1 VNLRRS
7 PITVGIVGA
16 ILACAACASPK
27 APADPALH
35 APRGDAAPVPTSSA
49 IPGAPADQ
57 REHDPGSPSPAQDTA
72 PSPCRADAECGYDP
86 TSDQCGS
93 DPRYNRQPP
102 LVDQG
107 IVCYCDESAH
117 ACVLLR
123 VAPVPCEGN
132 HVCAV
137 RKDPRP
143 HPVRASGAHPHE
155 RGRPCRD
162 FTIKTTCE
170 RTNIC
175 TMHRLVCR

>member
-1 VNLRRS
+1 V
-7 PITVGIVGA
+7 
-16 ILACAACASPK
+16 
-27 APADPALH
+27 DPALH
-35 APRGDAAPVPTSSA
+35 APRPEAAAAPTSSA
-49 IPGAPADQ
+49 IPSAPPDL
-57 REHDPGSPSPAQDTA
+57 RERDPGSASAAQPGSSSPAPDPA
-72 PSPCRADAECGYDP
+72 PSACRTDAECGYDP
-86 TSDQCGS
+86 TSDRCGS

-107 IVCYCDESAH
+107 IVCYCDEPAH
-117 ACVLLR
+117 ACALLR

-137 RKDPRP
+137 HKDPRP
-143 HPVRASGAHPHE
+143 HPVRASSAHPHE

-175 TMHRLVCR
+175 TMHRLACGK